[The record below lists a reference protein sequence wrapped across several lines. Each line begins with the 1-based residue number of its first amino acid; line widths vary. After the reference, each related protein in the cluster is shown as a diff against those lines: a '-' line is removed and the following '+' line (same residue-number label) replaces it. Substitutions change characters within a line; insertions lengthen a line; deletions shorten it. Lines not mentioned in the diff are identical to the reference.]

1 MSEDWRILP
10 MAYPA
15 NVTVRGVR
23 LAMMDQ
29 GQLIDVLVTHAA
41 LDRIEPPRVSGGD
54 YLSRFA
60 KHRES
65 FERIANDKFIRNA
78 VEENGSI
85 AVLAGD
91 VQA

>member
-10 MAYPA
+10 VAYPA

-23 LAMMDQ
+23 FAMMDQ

-41 LDRIEPPRVSGGD
+41 LDRIEAPSVSGGD
-54 YLSRFA
+54 YLARFA
-60 KHRES
+60 KHRET
-65 FERIANDKFIRNA
+65 FERVANDKFIRNA
-78 VEENGSI
+78 VEDDGSI

>member
-1 MSEDWRILP
+1 MSDGWRILP

-23 LAMMDQ
+23 FAMMDQ
-29 GQLIDVLVTHAA
+29 GHLIEILVTHGA
-41 LDRIEPPRVSGGD
+41 LDRMEPPGGSSND
-54 YLSRFA
+54 YLARFA

-65 FERIANDKFIRNA
+65 FERLANEKFIRNA
-78 VEENGSI
+78 IEEDGSI

-91 VQA
+91 VQV